1 MRNRS
6 KKIATDIND
15 LPLIPPRGLTSAEK
29 TRLMQGQTKQDVI
42 RRCAFCAASD
52 QSQDVLSYKS
62 ICRKHCF
69 RFLHNLK
76 IIHVYEYKY
85 KKRLI

>member
-1 MRNRS
+1 MHIYDVSWENR
-6 KKIATDIND
+6 
-15 LPLIPPRGLTSAEK
+15 LIEGHKERAL
-29 TRLMQGQTKQDVI
+29 I